1 MKQLSLEE
9 KKDIQARLQVYVS
22 KYPSQNKAVNSL
34 GISAGT
40 ISTILNGKF
49 DNISDEMFLRIRSQI
64 SPVNPEEWTV
74 CETTAY
80 RELFLLLEDAQAN
93 QNVSARR
100 RPRTIMLPSMK
111 TCSLSRVRRTC
122 VAGTLFVKWPA
133 S

>member
-80 RELFLLLEDAQAN
+80 RELFLLLEDGASESKRVMGGRKCRYRQDDDRARLCCQA
-93 QNVSARR
+93 
-100 RPRTIMLPSMK
+100 
-111 TCSLSRVRRTC
+111 
-122 VAGTLFVKWPA
+122 
-133 S
+133 

>member
-93 QNVSARR
+93 QNV
-100 RPRTIMLPSMK
+100 
-111 TCSLSRVRRTC
+111 
-122 VAGTLFVKWPA
+122 
-133 S
+133 

>member
-1 MKQLSLEE
+1 M
-9 KKDIQARLQVYVS
+9 
-22 KYPSQNKAVNSL
+22 YPSIPAKNKAVNSL

-80 RELFLLLEDAQAN
+80 RNYFFAGGCASESKRVMGGRKCRYRQDDDRARLCCQA
-93 QNVSARR
+93 
-100 RPRTIMLPSMK
+100 
-111 TCSLSRVRRTC
+111 
-122 VAGTLFVKWPA
+122 
-133 S
+133 

>member
-93 QNVSARR
+93 QNVSWV
-100 RPRTIMLPSMK
+100 
-111 TCSLSRVRRTC
+111 VRLC
-122 VAGTLFVKWPA
+122 CQA
-133 S
+133 

>member
-49 DNISDEMFLRIRSQI
+49 DNL
-64 SPVNPEEWTV
+64 
-74 CETTAY
+74 
-80 RELFLLLEDAQAN
+80 
-93 QNVSARR
+93 
-100 RPRTIMLPSMK
+100 
-111 TCSLSRVRRTC
+111 SLIHI
-122 VAGTLFVKWPA
+122 
-133 S
+133 

>member
-49 DNISDEMFLRIRSQI
+49 DNISDEIVPADPLANFSCESGGMDCLRNDGLPGII
-64 SPVNPEEWTV
+64 SFAGGCASESKRVMGGRK
-74 CETTAY
+74 CRY
-80 RELFLLLEDAQAN
+80 RQDDDRARLCCQA
-93 QNVSARR
+93 
-100 RPRTIMLPSMK
+100 
-111 TCSLSRVRRTC
+111 
-122 VAGTLFVKWPA
+122 
-133 S
+133 